1 MVLAEVPQIGRRTS
15 GLRKR
20 HAPSAVRETEHN
32 RDGHSNKK
40 RKLEHPAIPPP
51 RFWDHLSVIP
61 LTRRALRES
70 QRRISQSTDGQ
81 QIRNCYVCA
90 PSHRTDANHFVQQLS
105 PDCLGLVKR
114 SARQGGPDLRD
125 IRGVSS
131 GRVRVHPVANHKAV
145 SDSCADPRRD
155 ELKSTKFTAPKERL
169 TISNKERFGLAIEKQ
184 CNAEHDAEHDEH

>member
-1 MVLAEVPQIGRRTS
+1 MVLAEVPQTGRRTS

-32 RDGHSNKK
+32 RDGHSPKQ

-81 QIRNCYVCA
+81 QTRNCYVCA

-105 PDCLGLVKR
+105 PYCLGLVKR

-125 IRGVSS
+125 IRGHANDAKMYVYDGPGQRVYPEAYTVTNREWGDEIGEERPIDIGRLMVS
-131 GRVRVHPVANHKAV
+131 GQAR
-145 SDSCADPRRD
+145 
-155 ELKSTKFTAPKERL
+155 T
-169 TISNKERFGLAIEKQ
+169 
-184 CNAEHDAEHDEH
+184 